1 MKRLIA
7 GLALAIATA
16 LPAWAQKTVTFA
28 YQDMMNPFRW
38 VQQTGEIEKATG
50 YKINWRQFGGGG
62 DVIRAMAS
70 GDVAIGEVGSA
81 GVATA
86 ISQGMDVD
94 LFWILEDIAA
104 AEALVARNGSGVNS
118 VADLKGKKVGVP
130 FVSTTHFH
138 LLYAMEL
145 AGLKRGDVQILN
157 MRPPEIAAAWGRGDL
172 DATFIWDPVLSTV
185 KTNGKVIVTSGE
197 LCKKGKCTFD
207 GLIVSKKFAAE
218 NPQFMTALVKMIA
231 KADADYRANPKAWTG
246 DSAKTA
252 AVAKWS
258 GGKPEDVADAMAL
271 YGFPSLAEQA
281 GPAWLGGGANGG
293 ATKALT
299 ETAKFLKD
307 EGRIQQLAP
316 DYSKNVNPAFAE
328 AAMK

>member
-1 MKRLIA
+1 
-7 GLALAIATA
+7 
-16 LPAWAQKTVTFA
+16 
-28 YQDMMNPFRW
+28 MNPFRW

-86 ISQGMDVD
+86 ISQGMDVE
-94 LFWILEDIAA
+94 LFWILEDIAS
-104 AEALVARNGSGVNS
+104 AEALVARNGSGVNT

-157 MRPPEIAAAWGRGDL
+157 MRPPEIAAAWGRGDI
-172 DATFIWDPVLSTV
+172 DATFIWDPVLSTRQEERQ
-185 KTNGKVIVTSGE
+185 GALSTSGE

-218 NPQFMTALVKMIA
+218 NPALHDRAREGDRQGGRRLPRQRQGVDRRLGQGRGSREVVGRQARGRCRRDGALRVPEPRRPGRRPRGWAAARTAV
-231 KADADYRANPKAWTG
+231 RRRRSPRRR
-246 DSAKTA
+246 S
-252 AVAKWS
+252 S
-258 GGKPEDVADAMAL
+258 
-271 YGFPSLAEQA
+271 
-281 GPAWLGGGANGG
+281 
-293 ATKALT
+293 
-299 ETAKFLKD
+299 
-307 EGRIQQLAP
+307 
-316 DYSKNVNPAFAE
+316 
-328 AAMK
+328 

>member
-7 GLALAIATA
+7 GLALALAA
-16 LPAWAQKTVTFA
+16 AMPAWAQKTVTFA

-38 VQQTGEIEKATG
+38 VQQSGEIEKATG

-86 ISQGMDVD
+86 ISQGMDVE

-104 AEALVARNGSGVNS
+104 AEALVARNGSGINT

-185 KTNGKVIVTSGE
+185 KKNGKVIVTSGE

-218 NPQFMTALVKMIA
+218 NPQFMTALVKAIA
-231 KADADYRANPKAWTG
+231 KSDADYRANPKAWTG
-246 DSAKTA
+246 DAAKTA

-307 EGRIQQLAP
+307 EGRIQQLVP
-316 DYSKNVNPAFAE
+316 DYSKNVNPAFAQG
-328 AAMK
+328 AMK

>member
-1 MKRLIA
+1 MKRLMI
-7 GLALAIATA
+7 GLVLALAVS

-86 ISQGMDVD
+86 ISTGMDVE
-94 LFWILEDIAA
+94 LFWILEDIAS
-104 AEALVARNGSGVNS
+104 AEALVTRNGSNINS
-118 VADLKGKKVGVP
+118 VAELKGKKVGVP
-130 FVSTTHFH
+130 FVSTSHFH
-138 LLYAMEL
+138 LLYAMDL
-145 AGLKRGDVQILN
+145 AGLKRTDVQVLN
-157 MRPPEIAAAWGRGDL
+157 MRPPEIAAAWERGDI
-172 DATFIWDPVLSTV
+172 DATFIWDPVLAAV
-185 KTNGKVIVTSGE
+185 KKNGKVIVTSGE

-218 NPQFMTALVKMIA
+218 NKDFMVALVTAIA
-231 KADADYRANPKAWTG
+231 KADADYRANARAWTS
-246 DSAKTA
+246 DKDKVL

-258 GGKPEDVADAMAL
+258 GGKPEDVASAMAL
-271 YGFPSLAEQA
+271 YGFPSLAEQTSI
-281 GPAWLGGGANGG
+281 AWLGGGASGG
-293 ATKALT
+293 AAKALT

-307 EGRIQQLAP
+307 EGRIQQLVP
-316 DYSKNVNPAFAE
+316 DYSKSVNVSIAQG
-328 AAMK
+328 AMK

>member
-1 MKRLIA
+1 MKRLLA
-7 GLALAIATA
+7 VLVLALAA

-94 LFWILEDIAA
+94 LFWILEDIAS
-104 AEALVARNGSGVNS
+104 AEALVSRNGSGVNT

-157 MRPPEIAAAWGRGDL
+157 MRPPEIAAAWGRGDI

-185 KTNGKVIVTSGE
+185 KKNGKVIVTSGE

-218 NPQFMTALVKMIA
+218 NPQFMTALVKAIA
-231 KADADYRANPKAWTG
+231 KADADYRTNPKAWTG
-246 DSAKTA
+246 DSAKVA

-258 GGKPEDVADAMAL
+258 GGKTEDVADAMAL
-271 YGFPSLAEQA
+271 YGFPSLADQA

-307 EGRIQQLAP
+307 EGRIQQVAP
-316 DYSKNVNPAFAE
+316 DYSKNVNPAFVQG
-328 AAMK
+328 AMK